1 MFYRPIQIIVNTQ
14 NELFQKCKIYLNCS
28 SEPAQPTMIEGLT
41 DRDLLEKMPNSIE
54 EKELKFVTSVKK
66 KDTLQDNVLKLL
78 IMKVIVTKE
87 EIVLKLVSNAKN
99 KDIFQ
104 ENAQKPTTK
113 IKQVRGSQ
121 RCALNVKNKGIF
133 LDNVQRMVTRIKSN
147 RESLKFV
154 SNARKRVT
162 FLSSVLNLQKKITMK
177 D

>member
-1 MFYRPIQIIVNTQ
+1 MENRS
-14 NELFQKCKIYLNCS
+14 ELILLS
-28 SEPAQPTMIEGLT
+28 PAQPTMIEGIT
-41 DRDLLEKMPNSIE
+41 DRGLLEKIPNSIE
-54 EKELKFVTSVKK
+54 EKELKFVISVKK

-78 IMKVIVTKE
+78 IMKVISSKE

-99 KDIFQ
+99 KDISQ

-113 IKQVRGSQ
+113 IKQSRGNQ
-121 RCALNVKNKGIF
+121 RCALNVKKKDIF

-154 SNARKRVT
+154 SNARKKVI
-162 FLSSVLNLQKKITMK
+162 FLSSVLNLQKIMMK